1 MAKTILG
8 GFTPVRKKDNS
19 PNAGGLTRYEIASGY
34 ASNIFQGTPVQL
46 VDTGYIQVAAAGQR
60 VLGVAMGFEYVDAQ
74 GKVVQAK
81 YFPSGTT
88 APTGTKIYA
97 LVNMANNMLY
107 AIQSDE
113 ALDQGDVGG
122 IFTTTTL
129 NGGTVANGRSNVKLD
144 GSSTPADEQAALVR
158 VVGVSGDPEN
168 TITDADAVVLVE
180 FVNPGIGAVA
190 DIYTAA

>member
-8 GFTPVRKKDNS
+8 GLTPVRKKDNS
-19 PNAGGLTRYEIASGY
+19 PNTGGLTRYEIASGY
-34 ASNIFQGTPVQL
+34 ASNIFQGTPVQM
-46 VDTGYIQVAAAGQR
+46 VGTGYIEVAAAGQR

-81 YFPSGTT
+81 YFPTGTT
-88 APTGTKIYA
+88 APAGTKIYV
-97 LVNMANNMLY
+97 LVNEATNMLY
-107 AIQSDE
+107 AVQSDE

-144 GSSTPADEQAALVR
+144 GSSAPASEAAAVLR
-158 VVGVSGDPEN
+158 VINVSGDPEN
-168 TITDADAVVLVE
+168 DITDADAVVLVE
-180 FVNPGIGAVA
+180 FVNPGIGA
-190 DIYTAA
+190 TA

>member
-8 GFTPVRKKDNS
+8 GLTPARNKDSS
-19 PNAGGLTRYEIASGY
+19 PCTGGLMRVKIASGY
-34 ASNIFQGTPVQL
+34 ASNIFQGTPVQI
-46 VDTGYIQVAAAGQR
+46 VDAGTLQVAAAGQR
-60 VLGVAMGFEYVDAQ
+60 VFGVAMGFEVD
-74 GKVVQAK
+74 GDFFK
-81 YFPSGTT
+81 YFASGTT
-88 APTGTKIYA
+88 GTELYA
-97 LVNMANNMLY
+97 YVDVATSEKLY

-113 ALDQGDVGG
+113 ALDQGDVGA

-158 VVGVSGDPEN
+158 IVDVSGDPEN

-180 FVNPGIGAVA
+180 FVNPGIGAVP
-190 DIYTAA
+190 DIYTA